1 MERTLIFFEIQN
13 EVKMMQNIFDILL
26 ERGFIEQITHEDEV
40 RELLEKEKITFYIG
54 FDPTA
59 DSLHLGHFIQI
70 MVMMHM
76 QQAGHRPIALV
87 GGGTAKIGDPS
98 GKTDMRKMLTPED
111 IEHNGNMLKKQMQ
124 KYLVLDGESGYVA
137 NNAEWLDK
145 LEYIPFIREI
155 GSKFS
160 VNRMLT
166 AECFKQRLE
175 KGLSFLEFNY
185 MIMQAYDFLELQRKF
200 GCQMEFGGNDQ
211 WSNIIAGVDLVRRM
225 ENKQVYGLTF
235 KLLLTSDGKKMGK
248 TEKGAIW
255 IDPDKTSPYELFQY
269 LRNVEDA
276 DVENC
281 LRLLTFLPMDEVRRL
296 GALQDSEINK
306 AKEVL
311 AFEFTKIVHGE
322 EEAQKALDAAR
333 ALFSGGA
340 NMESIPTSELSRSK
354 FSEGMPLLDLLLE
367 VGLIPS
373 KGEGRRLIQQ
383 NGIALQ
389 NEIVS
394 DFAKVI
400 SLSDFESDT
409 LMIRKGKKVFHRI
422 QLID

>member
-1 MERTLIFFEIQN
+1 MRNVYDVLMER
-13 EVKMMQNIFDILL
+13 
-26 ERGFIEQITHEDEV
+26 GYIEQVTHEEEV
-40 RELLEKEKITFYIG
+40 RELLSRERVTFYIG

-76 QQAGHRPIALV
+76 QRAGHKPIALV

-111 IEHNGNMLKKQMQ
+111 IVFNGEMLRKQME
-124 KYLVLDGESGYVA
+124 KYLMLDGENGYIA
-137 NNAEWLDK
+137 NNADWLDQ
-145 LEYIPFIREI
+145 LAYIPFIREI

-185 MIMQAYDFLELQRKF
+185 MIMQSYDFLELNRRF
-200 GCQMEFGGNDQ
+200 GCQMQLGGNDQ

-248 TEKGAIW
+248 TEKGAVW
-255 IDPDKTSPYELFQY
+255 IDPEKTTPYEMFQY

-281 LRLLTFLPMDEVRRL
+281 LRLLTFLPMDEVRAL
-296 GALQDSEINK
+296 SALQGADINK

-311 AFEFTKIVHGE
+311 AFEFTKIIHGE
-322 EEAQKALDAAR
+322 AEAIKALEAAK
-333 ALFSGGA
+333 ALFAGGGDSE
-340 NMESIPTSELSRSK
+340 NVPTTELSKLK
-354 FSEGMPLLDLLLE
+354 FDGGMPLLDLLLE

-383 NGIALQ
+383 KGITVQ
-389 NEIVS
+389 DVIVE
-394 DFAKVI
+394 DLLRVI
-400 SLSDFESDT
+400 ELSDFEENK
-409 LMIRKGKKVFHRI
+409 LMIRKGKKVYHRI
-422 QLID
+422 QLVD

>member
-1 MERTLIFFEIQN
+1 MKNVYDVLMER
-13 EVKMMQNIFDILL
+13 
-26 ERGFIEQITHEDEV
+26 GYIEQVTHEDEV
-40 RELLEKEKITFYIG
+40 RELLGKERVTFYIG

-59 DSLHLGHFIQI
+59 DSLHVGHFIQI

-76 QQAGHRPIALV
+76 QRAGHKPIALV

-98 GKTDMRKMLTPED
+98 GKTDMRKMLTPDD
-111 IEHNGNMLKKQMQ
+111 IIFNGDMMQKQME
-124 KYLVLDGESGYVA
+124 KYLVLDGKDGFVS
-137 NNAEWLDK
+137 NNADWLDK

-185 MIMQAYDFLELQRKF
+185 MIMQSYDFLELNRRF
-200 GCQMEFGGNDQ
+200 DCQLQLGGNDQ

-225 ENKQVYGLTF
+225 ENKQVFGLTF

-248 TEKGAIW
+248 TEQGAVW
-255 IDPDKTSPYELFQY
+255 IDPNKTTPYEMFQY

-281 LRLLTFLPMDEVRRL
+281 LRLLTFLPMEEVREL
-296 GALQDSEINK
+296 ASLKGSEINK

-311 AFEFTKIVHGE
+311 AFEFTKIIHGE
-322 EEAQKALDAAR
+322 EEAVKALDAAK
-333 ALFSGGA
+333 ALFSGGG
-340 NMESIPTSELSRSK
+340 ESENIPTTDMKRSE
-354 FSEGMPLLDLLLE
+354 FSDGKSLLDLLLE
-367 VGLIPS
+367 IGLIPS

-383 NGIALQ
+383 KGIAVQDVVIEDLTKL
-389 NEIVS
+389 VCLA
-394 DFAKVI
+394 DFDEDK
-400 SLSDFESDT
+400 

-422 QLID
+422 QLND

>member
-1 MERTLIFFEIQN
+1 MKNVYDVLMERGYIEQVTHEE
-13 EVKMMQNIFDILL
+13 EVK
-26 ERGFIEQITHEDEV
+26 
-40 RELLEKEKITFYIG
+40 ELLSKERVTFYIG

-76 QQAGHRPIALV
+76 QRAGHKPIALV

-111 IEHNGNMLKKQMQ
+111 IVSNGDMLRKQME
-124 KYLVLDGESGYVA
+124 KYLTLDGENGYIA
-137 NNAEWLDK
+137 NNADWLDK

-185 MIMQAYDFLELQRKF
+185 MIMQSYDFLELNRRF
-200 GCQMEFGGNDQ
+200 DCQMQLGGNDQ

-248 TEKGAIW
+248 TEKGAVW
-255 IDPDKTSPYELFQY
+255 IDPEKTTPYEMFQY

-281 LRLLTFLPMDEVRRL
+281 LRLLTFLPMDEVRAL
-296 GALQDSEINK
+296 AALQGSEINK

-311 AFEFTKIVHGE
+311 AYEFTKIIHGQ
-322 EEAQKALDAAR
+322 EEADKALEAAR
-333 ALFSGGA
+333 ALFAGGGDSE
-340 NMESIPTSELSRSK
+340 NVPTTEMSRERFVEGISI
-354 FSEGMPLLDLLLE
+354 LDLLLE
-367 VGLIPS
+367 LGLIPS
-373 KGEGRRLIQQ
+373 KGEGRRLIGQK
-383 NGIALQ
+383 GITMQDALVDDLQ
-389 NEIVS
+389 
-394 DFAKVI
+394 KVVV
-400 SLSDFESDT
+400 LADFEEDK
-409 LMIRKGKKVFHRI
+409 LMIRKGKKVYHRI
-422 QLID
+422 QLVD